1 MKKLIQNV
9 FSYKKIDVTDAN
21 SGQSQEATY
30 FMLFGLTV
38 NITYK

>member
-9 FSYKKIDVTDAN
+9 ISYKTIPVTDAK
-21 SGQSQEATY
+21 SGKCEEATY